1 MALSTLSFGSTVLF
15 CAVQNMPFVIFDSLC
30 VLAPMSGYVDQLR
43 RMITTKMSSNFQTGS
58 SLILLFSN
66 FMRVLYWIG
75 HRFASY
81 LLFQSLF
88 TIAVHLLL
96 CLAYFIY
103 KDARGKDMSRYENS
117 TGFRRLWHLFDVDTA
132 TEFFLTLGACL
143 MLIVIVS
150 LIISI
155 FTGFKIV
162 AEIVGLI
169 SNLTDSLTTLPPFI
183 TIVIH
188 GDISCTTL
196 ILILQYISGT
206 CFKAVLFLCRP
217 VPWPFRVG
225 LAIQAFL
232 NLCIVVQF
240 VRIRIR
246 DDLSDSLDQTE
257 EEDFENDEVSF

>member
-1 MALSTLSFGSTVLF
+1 MT
-15 CAVQNMPFVIFDSLC
+15 
-30 VLAPMSGYVDQLR
+30 
-43 RMITTKMSSNFQTGS
+43 
-58 SLILLFSN
+58 
-66 FMRVLYWIG
+66 
-75 HRFASY
+75 
-81 LLFQSLF
+81 
-88 TIAVHLLL
+88 
-96 CLAYFIY
+96 
-103 KDARGKDMSRYENS
+103 RYENS
-117 TGFRRLWHLFDVDTA
+117 TGFRRLWHLFDVETA
-132 TEFFLTLGACL
+132 TEFFLTLGTCL